1 MIKSIK
7 QTLQLSLIF
16 TILLFLSTTCTQN
29 SEQPTVEDQKN
40 AEVTLF
46 NTEKRILHSEI
57 INDDFEIYVSLPY
70 KYSNTDTTYPVL
82 FCLDANVKFGLISN
96 VVNNLGALTKELP
109 EIIVVGIAYPIK
121 GLEDWVIG
129 RNRDMTPT
137 SVPEHEKFWVDRL
150 SQATGRDD
158 IVVKSGK
165 ADKFLAFIRE
175 ELIPFIESEY
185 RVSSKDRALH
195 GTSLGGLFTLY
206 ALFQHPETFRRYF
219 AGSPSISWD
228 EAFMYNLENDFAV
241 SHKDLPARL
250 FMCVGGLE
258 SEKYINN
265 MNKMA
270 ELLRSRNYP
279 NFELET
285 LIFENETH
293 GSTVSASIGRGMKML
308 YNNYYD

>member
-7 QTLQLSLIF
+7 KTLQLALVF
-16 TILLFLSTTCTQN
+16 TILLFFSTTCTQN
-29 SEQPTVEDQKN
+29 SEQQNLDDQKN
-40 AEVTLF
+40 PEVTLF

-57 INDDFEIYVSLPY
+57 INDDFEIYISLPY
-70 KYSNTDTTYPVL
+70 MYANTDTTYPVL
-82 FCLDANVKFGLISN
+82 YCLDANVKFGLMNN
-96 VVNNLGALTKELP
+96 VINNLGTLTKEIP

-129 RNRDMTPT
+129 RNRDLTPT
-137 SVPEHEKFWVDRL
+137 SVPEHEKYWVDRL

-158 IVVKSGK
+158 IVVQSGE
-165 ADKFLAFIRE
+165 ADKFLTFIRN

-206 ALFQHPETFRRYF
+206 ALFQHPETFQRYF

-228 EAFMYNLENDFAV
+228 EPYMYKLENDFAAT
-241 SHKDLPARL
+241 HNDLPARL

-265 MNKMA
+265 MNKMDS
-270 ELLRSRNYP
+270 LLRSRNYP
-279 NFELET
+279 NLEIES

-293 GSTVSASIGRGMKML
+293 GTTVPAAISRGLKML
-308 YNNYYD
+308 YKD